1 MADLQ
6 ELPVSRCASTMLRAP
21 SSVFDI
27 SFSQYTCLPAFR
39 QSIVCCACQKS
50 ASR

>member
-1 MADLQ
+1 
-6 ELPVSRCASTMLRAP
+6 MLRAP

-50 ASR
+50 GVAMMTASSSFSLSSISR